1 MENYVNV
8 RPEHLNFHG
17 YLFGGEMLKW
27 LDEFAWMAGS
37 REYPGA
43 TLVTVGIDNILF
55 KHRVVNGSILRFV
68 IEAEH
73 IGEKSVTYNV
83 NVYCDAP
90 GASTEEEVFSSKI
103 TFVNINSE
111 GKAIPLPERSDRGG

>member
-43 TLVTVGIDNILF
+43 TLVTIGIDNIVF

-68 IEAEH
+68 IEAEK
-73 IGEKSVTYNV
+73 IGDKSVTYDV
-83 NVYCDAP
+83 HVFCDEPRA
-90 GASTEEEVFSSKI
+90 TNEVEVFSSKI
-103 TFVNINSE
+103 TFVNIDKSGNS
-111 GKAIPLPERSDRGG
+111 ISLPERINR

>member
-90 GASTEEEVFSSKI
+90 GASTEEEVF
-103 TFVNINSE
+103 FV
-111 GKAIPLPERSDRGG
+111 

>member
-1 MENYVNV
+1 MVNYVNV

-27 LDEFAWMAGS
+27 LDEFAWMAAS

-43 TLVTVGIDNILF
+43 NMVTVGIDKIAF

-68 IEAEH
+68 IATAKA
-73 IGEKSVTYNV
+73 GSKSVTYNV
-83 NVYCDAP
+83 NVFCDEP
-90 GASTEEEVFSSKI
+90 GGKIEKEVFESNI
-103 TFVNINSE
+103 TFVNIDQN
-111 GKAIPLPERSDRGG
+111 GKSVPLPEKVQK